1 MIGNYNQWKNET
13 TAVRPL
19 TTIMIVQ
26 QRNSLHTHVKYNL
39 GRITDLASYT
49 PQKGATAPEEGR
61 TVGHNCDDNLRTR

>member
-1 MIGNYNQWKNET
+1 M
-13 TAVRPL
+13 

-49 PQKGATAPEEGR
+49 PQKGATAPEEGC